1 VRFHDLHGDGRF
13 SLIEFARERE
23 IRAARRE
30 KRRKARAMRSPRRWI
45 SIGLAVVRWH
55 LASPDWSPR
64 GRREALSPLAPAYGL
79 PYDPDLPGAYENLW
93 PVEEVEALEAL
104 TLARLAALRD
114 GRRTLARVLLDVHLI
129 AVAGREDEV
138 VHLLELMATGTRAQ
152 LPCQGERV
160 H

>member
-1 VRFHDLHGDGRF
+1 MRFHDLHGDGRF
-13 SLIEFARERE
+13 SLIEFARERT
-23 IRAARRE
+23 IRAALRE
-30 KRRKARAMRSPRRWI
+30 KRRKARAMRRPRRWL
-45 SIGLAVVRWH
+45 SIALAVVRWH
-55 LASPDWSPR
+55 LAGPDWSPR

-79 PYDPDLPGAYENLW
+79 PYGQQDPQLAPYDGVPDV
-93 PVEEVEALEAL
+93 PALEML

-114 GRRTLARVLLDVHLI
+114 GRRSLARVLLDVHLL

-152 LPCQGERV
+152 LPGQGERV

>member
-1 VRFHDLHGDGRF
+1 MRFHDLHGDGRF
-13 SLIEFARERE
+13 SLIEFARERT

-55 LASPDWSPR
+55 LASPDWATTP
-64 GRREALSPLAPAYGL
+64 RREALSPLAPAYGL
-79 PYDPDLPGAYENLW
+79 PYDGVPEIP
-93 PVEEVEALEAL
+93 ALEML

-114 GRRTLARVLLDVHLI
+114 GRRSLARVLLDVHLI